1 MIGVETAL
9 LAAAADPD
17 TMTITRR
24 RPRRRRSHLAVE
36 EEDLLRAAGV
46 TPASGIIANEAV
58 ALLYPLF
65 LLGAR
70 QWALVAAA
78 AVAAVRT
85 AGMMTI
91 LRLIHEAAAGVG
103 ATTER
108 GSLQD
113 HPGAAAAER
122 RTVPLD
128 AMVLPEEEAAAT
140 SPVVLAE
147 PQTRREVP
155 KVARK
160 GEQVPPPLPERQP
173 VPRRRPR
180 RHLRS
185 RVVRAGEA

>member
-1 MIGVETAL
+1 MIWVETAL
-9 LAAAADPD
+9 LAAPAGPG

-24 RPRRRRSHLAVE
+24 RPRHRRSQLDV
-36 EEDLLRAAGV
+36 EEDLLRAAAD
-46 TPASGIIANEAV
+46 TPGSGIIANEAV

-70 QWALVAAA
+70 QWALVAE
-78 AVAAVRT
+78 AVRT

-91 LRLIHEAAAGVG
+91 LRLIHVAAAGVG

-128 AMVLPEEEAAAT
+128 AMVLPEEEAAT

-160 GEQVPPPLPERQP
+160 GEQVPPPLPERRP
-173 VPRRRPR
+173 VPRRPPR